1 MLIFILLLSL
11 AAVSHVSG
19 GVPFTTSTN
28 IDIKS
33 CPFVFL
39 GKVYQNLYVDT
50 ADNKVSVCF
59 KGPRSTSNNDCVLV
73 DKSGG
78 INKGDWI
85 TRTRLYEPGSDAHK
99 DLPQLTGTATCYTF
113 IKLFKDD
120 SEYLRFAFYKFG
132 DQGVVRNT
140 MYSPYPF
147 TALDVD
153 VQVDGK
159 KVDTWKTQVRGS
171 SVYKDASACTHAGIL
186 WDPLGS
192 SGILGDPRGSSGILG
207 DPLGSS
213 GILWDPRG
221 SSGIL
226 WDPRGPSEIL
236 GGALLL
242 PNKGLCESGSSVT
255 CSASAELKSSP
266 CGSGEKC
273 EGEGQCVKDAV
284 CTVTGSTVIDVDGNA
299 ASVPDR
305 CAYTLLSESGIKLQA
320 VFQDRRRKDISFLD
334 HVILHLDKDVNI
346 HLGQGGRVTLKDKEL
361 SLSSTPVKH
370 HDVELTKDQTGVTA
384 KLLKSKYGTSV
395 FFDGYT
401 AQIHMKVP
409 SGTTIQGLC
418 GKSSQTLSGVKVSEL
433 SSDSCDKVHKDAVD
447 STIDCKEITKRCEL
461 LKTAPFDSCH
471 SSIKPDPYIKA
482 CTDTLCKYPAVDGL
496 KCQFLEAYAKACSLV
511 GKTVKDWG
519 TPTSCSSAK
528 AFCQDKFCSAN
539 EFCAEDT
546 SGGTSCLCRP
556 IFASKYRTAKTFG
569 EPTVCDKNSASV
581 SLAGCLMEE
590 KNIDY
595 SVLHLNDK
603 TCKGQ
608 RDEKT
613 HMVTFSFNSDTCGTV
628 LTAEN
633 KQLKFK
639 NAILAQ
645 DSSSSKITRHDE
657 VKIDFS
663 CFYNQPDVETM
674 SFKIKDSSVTQEIVS
689 GAWVYTLT
697 MKAYTD
703 ASRTQAVSSSTDI
716 LLEQTVW
723 VELKTVGLDDKLV
736 SVVTDSCWATNEKS
750 STAKLKYDLIVKGCP
765 SSADKTV
772 KVEGNG
778 LGTSN
783 YFSFNMFQFS
793 GKDGDV
799 YLHCKLNLC
808 VKKGN
813 TCTPSSCGGKRRRRS
828 ARNRYVDVNPAF
840 ITMAWSN

>member
-19 GVPFTTSTN
+19 AEFTTSTN

-33 CPFVFL
+33 CPIVFFE
-39 GKVYQNLYVDT
+39 KVYQNLYVDT

-78 INKGDWI
+78 VNKGEWI
-85 TRTRLYEPGSDAHK
+85 TRTTLYAPGSDVHNE
-99 DLPQLTGTATCYTF
+99 LPQLTGKATCYTF
-113 IKLFKDD
+113 IRLLKDT

-132 DQGVVRNT
+132 DQGVVRYT
-140 MYSPYPF
+140 MHLPYPF

-171 SVYKDASACTHAGIL
+171 DVYKDVSACTHA
-186 WDPLGS
+186 
-192 SGILGDPRGSSGILG
+192 
-207 DPLGSS
+207 
-213 GILWDPRG
+213 
-221 SSGIL
+221 
-226 WDPRGPSEIL
+226 
-236 GGALLL
+236 GALLL

-255 CSASAELKSSP
+255 CSASAELKSGP

-433 SSDSCDKVHKDAVD
+433 SSDSCDKVHTDAVD

-528 AFCQDKFCSAN
+528 AFCQDKFCSAH

-689 GAWVYTLT
+689 GAWEYTLT

-703 ASRTQAVSSSTDI
+703 ASRTQAVSSSTEI

-783 YFSFNMFQFS
+783 YFSFYMFQFS

-813 TCTPSSCGGKRRRRS
+813 TCTPSCGGGKRRRRS